1 MGFPWP
7 AGPPLAQDA
16 ETAMQP
22 LKQDTTDAL
31 EETLGARIDDLYRQH
46 GSWLRSAL
54 RRRFGGSVAE
64 IADDLVQETYLRLMP
79 IQLARSIER
88 PRALLMRIAS
98 NLARDHF
105 RRSKVFGKVLDVEIA
120 RSRPRA
126 SAHQSAEPFAALE
139 LSEAILS
146 LPEPQRDVFV
156 LSRFAGLTYDEIAD
170 HLGLPVKTVE
180 WRMGKALALCSERLR
195 GEKA

>member
-1 MGFPWP
+1 
-7 AGPPLAQDA
+7 
-16 ETAMQP
+16 MQP
-22 LKQDTTDAL
+22 LKQDATDPL
-31 EETLGARIDDLYRQH
+31 GETPASQIDDLYRQH

-54 RRRFGGSVAE
+54 RRRFGGSVTE

-79 IQLARSIER
+79 VQLTKAIER

-105 RRSKVFGKVLDVEIA
+105 RRVKVFSRVLEVETA
-120 RSRPRA
+120 RSQPRTT
-126 SAHQSAEPFAALE
+126 AHQSAEPFAALE
-139 LSEAILS
+139 LSDVILS
-146 LPEPQRDVFV
+146 LPEPLRDVFV

-170 HLGLPVKTVE
+170 HLALPVKTVE
-180 WRMGKALALCSERLR
+180 WRMSKALALCSEQLK